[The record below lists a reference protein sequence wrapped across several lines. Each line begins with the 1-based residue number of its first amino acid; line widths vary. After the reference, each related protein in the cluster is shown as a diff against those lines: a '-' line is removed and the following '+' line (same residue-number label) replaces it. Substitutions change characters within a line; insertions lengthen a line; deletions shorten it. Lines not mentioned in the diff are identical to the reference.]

1 MVKMK
6 QWVPIDGTRWRNE
19 FVNDHESRGACIH
32 CGVAHDGVMAPFP
45 ELPNTAGLD
54 SLLGRRLGGPGF
66 LLHQTR
72 NGICSQYMRIRMPC
86 KRFSARLTSA
96 D

>member
-19 FVNDHESRGACIH
+19 FVNDHESHGACIH
-32 CGVAHDGVMAPFP
+32 RGVAHDGVMAPFP